1 MTDRPLGSSGAWGVL
16 LAGGDGTRLRTLTTT
31 IEGDARPKQFCRIL
45 GERSLFAE
53 SLRRIAPLFERERTI
68 AVVTKKHEPYYAN
81 QLDGLPGSSVLVQ
94 PCNRGTGV
102 AIAATILMLR
112 GLDDDA
118 VVAFFPCDHYYGNE
132 AAFLRAVEAGLQA
145 AGDNP
150 DKLVLLGAA
159 PTHPET
165 EYGWIEPEP
174 LTSPAAGFVPARVRR
189 FWEKPTSATAQKLL
203 RMGCLWNTF
212 VTMGRVSAFI
222 DALCAAVPKTILAL
236 SVETME
242 SGLSASY
249 RSIAPIDFSRD
260 VLATQSDR
268 LLVIRDAAS
277 RWTDLGR
284 PSRVLETIACEGLAP
299 NWLRLIGAA
308 PLPRAS

>member
-1 MTDRPLGSSGAWGVL
+1 MTDLPSRSSGAWGVL
-16 LAGGDGTRLRTLTTT
+16 LAGGDGSRLRPLTTC
-31 IEGDARPKQFCRIL
+31 IEGDERPKQFCRIL
-45 GERSLFAE
+45 GERSLFGE
-53 SLRRIAPLFERERTI
+53 SLRRIAPLFDLQRTI
-68 AVVTKKHEPYYAN
+68 AVVTRKHEKYYSN
-81 QLDGLPGSSVLVQ
+81 ELGGLPGSSVLVQ

-102 AIAATILMLR
+102 AIASTILMLR

-132 AAFLRAVEAGLQA
+132 AAFLRAVEAGLRA

-159 PTHPET
+159 PTHLET
-165 EYGWIEPEP
+165 EYGWIEPELLP
-174 LTSPAAGFVPARVRR
+174 SPPAELVPMRVRR
-189 FWEKPTSATAQKLL
+189 FWEKPTLATTHRLL
-203 RMGCLWNTF
+203 RIGCLWNTF

-222 DALCAAVPKTILAL
+222 EALCAAVPKTILAL
-236 SVETME
+236 SAETME
-242 SGLSASY
+242 SDLLPSY
-249 RSIAPIDFSRD
+249 RSVGPIDFSRD
-260 VLATQSDR
+260 VLSTQSDR
-268 LLVIRDAAS
+268 LLVIRDEVS

-284 PSRVLETIACEGLAP
+284 PSRVLETIACEGLTP